1 MKEEETARRRAA
13 RMPNFGGGSTAPSTA
28 AKSVA
33 GGGAGTTIAGG
44 DATVNATAVAAQ
56 GLDGGKWEPEVQGP
70 AMTFETDRLLMEE
83 VAGGLC
89 ERRMSCMNIGSTAIY
104 YRCARHSTLRPQPST
119 LALNTQPSALNPQ
132 PSTPQPSTLSPQP
145 SALNP
150 QPSTLNLS
158 PTLDTQRSTPI
169 PQYPER
175 AMNPSIPQVDKIR
188 EAL

>member
-1 MKEEETARRRAA
+1 VRRKEEETARRRAA

-104 YRCARHSTLRPQPST
+104 YRCAHHSTF
-119 LALNTQPSALNPQ
+119 NPQ
-132 PSTPQPSTLSPQP
+132 PLPNTRHSTLSPQP
-145 SALNP
+145 STSA
-150 QPSTLNLS
+150 QHS
-158 PTLDTQRSTPI
+158 TLDTQRSTLNA
-169 PQYPER
+169 QH
-175 AMNPSIPQVDKIR
+175 PSLNTPSEQ
-188 EAL
+188 

>member
-1 MKEEETARRRAA
+1 
-13 RMPNFGGGSTAPSTA
+13 MPNFGGGSTAPSTA

-104 YRCARHSTLRPQPST
+104 YRCARHSTLSPQPSTLRPQPST
-119 LALNTQPSALNPQ
+119 LNPQ
-132 PSTPQPSTLSPQP
+132 PST
-145 SALNP
+145 LNP